1 MRREERKRQLIFG
14 GMIERK
20 IEVVVGGVK
29 RGVSCRNED
38 IWSEQIEDLLS
49 FRILVV
55 LGILSLF
62 GLFPRFGLFP
72 ELGR

>member
-1 MRREERKRQLIFG
+1 
-14 GMIERK
+14 MIERK

-29 RGVSCRNED
+29 RGVSGGNED
-38 IWSEQIEDLLS
+38 IWSEQIEDLLP
-49 FRILVV
+49 FRIFVV

-62 GLFPRFGLFP
+62 SFFPRFGLFL